1 LLFTNCTLPLQSM
14 EPQKIGNHWSTKMGF
29 ITAPAMIIAGIVA
42 YRHGN
47 HAIGIGIAVFGI
59 FRLGLLL
66 GLMLKNKQ

>member
-1 LLFTNCTLPLQSM
+1 
-14 EPQKIGNHWSTKMGF
+14 MGF